1 MTILIKYVLYC
12 TSLNSLNRSCPLYNM
27 TSDEKDGWRLDL
39 TFNCLQSCSLAPDH
53 RSLYAERDT
62 AVRSRGRCAGYW
74 GRGMMTP
81 APLTVS
87 AHPPPRPEQT
97 CRRCRKPL
105 IKYDFIWIINQ
116 MATTCGQ
123 VSNFR
128 YLKTNCKL
136 FNKLFKYLIP
146 LTKSEASQQPFPE
159 YYAINRSQESVL
171 EAFSNW

>member
-1 MTILIKYVLYC
+1 MTITMTMKVTQFWLPSLSSSRHSISQDPSRGDGNNFNFTLGACNGLFSHYNIFFYISSLQCKTKMTILIKYVLYC

-27 TSDEKDGWRLDL
+27 TSDEMDGWRLDL

-97 CRRCRKPL
+97 CRRCQKPL
-105 IKYDFIWIINQ
+105 I
-116 MATTCGQ
+116 
-123 VSNFR
+123 
-128 YLKTNCKL
+128 
-136 FNKLFKYLIP
+136 
-146 LTKSEASQQPFPE
+146 
-159 YYAINRSQESVL
+159 
-171 EAFSNW
+171 